1 MTSASVL
8 TRCTASVTSSDSWK
22 NRVTSSMPSMNT
34 HDRTFENWL
43 AIAYTNCSVKRA
55 KLATDPEMSATTMI
69 SGRDGRGWRN
79 LGSAGTPPYDSECR
93 TVDRKSRWPRL
104 RRRRRCEPSRQR
116 ARQRVDGALE
126 GEHLLARRVHEV
138 DVLGEGLAQ
147 RARH

>member
-1 MTSASVL
+1 
-8 TRCTASVTSSDSWK
+8 
-22 NRVTSSMPSMNT
+22 MNT

-43 AIAYTNCSVKRA
+43 AIAYTNCNVKRA

-104 RRRRRCEPSRQR
+104 RRFRRC
-116 ARQRVDGALE
+116 ARQRHHAPILSFYYALE
-126 GEHLLARRVHEV
+126 CPV
-138 DVLGEGLAQ
+138 
-147 RARH
+147 